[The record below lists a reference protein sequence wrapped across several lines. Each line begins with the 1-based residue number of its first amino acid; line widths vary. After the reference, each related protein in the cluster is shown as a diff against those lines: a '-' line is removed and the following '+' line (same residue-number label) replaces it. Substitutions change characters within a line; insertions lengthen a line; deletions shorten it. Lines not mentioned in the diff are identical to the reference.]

1 MKTMTYVIV
10 ARWKAREGEGETIAS
25 ILRDLVPECR
35 REPGVRQFIAHRS
48 HDNPNDFLI
57 YEQYENEQAFIDHQQ
72 TVHFKTMVL
81 ERAVPLLAHR
91 ERLPFA
97 ILD

>member
-1 MKTMTYVIV
+1 MTYVIV
-10 ARWKAREGEGETIAS
+10 ARWQAREGEGEQIES
-25 ILRDLVPECR
+25 ILRDLVQESR
-35 REPGVRQFIAHRS
+35 REPGVKQFIAHRS
-48 HDNPNDFLI
+48 HEKPNDFLL
-57 YEQYENEQAFIDHQQ
+57 YEQYENEQAFLDHQQ
-72 TVHFKTMVL
+72 TAHFKTLVL